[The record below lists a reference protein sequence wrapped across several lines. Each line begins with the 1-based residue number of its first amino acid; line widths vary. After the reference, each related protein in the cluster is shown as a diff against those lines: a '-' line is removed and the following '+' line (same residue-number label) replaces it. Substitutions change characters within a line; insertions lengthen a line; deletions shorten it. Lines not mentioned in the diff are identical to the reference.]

1 VKSFDLESLASA
13 FGGEYVLGM
22 KDLHSNA
29 CYLIYGR
36 LEKGEGERL
45 IRPGPGHEEILCAI
59 DGPLTVHT
67 GYGETILQR
76 GSAIHIRQEEA
87 FSISNPSNTSV
98 VYILAGGNGWAPS
111 DS

>member
-1 VKSFDLESLASA
+1 VKSFDLESMASA

-22 KDLHSNA
+22 KDLHSDA

-36 LEKGEGERL
+36 LEQGEGGRL
-45 IRPGPGHEEILCAI
+45 IRPGPGHEEILCAV

-67 GYGETILQR
+67 DCGDMVLQR
-76 GSAIHIRQEEA
+76 GSAIHINQEES

-98 VYILAGGNGWAPS
+98 VYILAGGMTRQPL